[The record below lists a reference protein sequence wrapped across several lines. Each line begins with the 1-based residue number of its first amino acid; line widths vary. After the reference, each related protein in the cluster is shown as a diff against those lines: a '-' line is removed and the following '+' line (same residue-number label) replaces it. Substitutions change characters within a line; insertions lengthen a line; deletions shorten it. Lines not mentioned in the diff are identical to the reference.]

1 MVTRNPTTRDRVNK
15 SNVQSQRSTIPIPIP
30 ILLPAL
36 VPILLPNPLPRLI
49 PTPTSGLFIPLVS
62 EPGLPA
68 SPPPQGPPLL
78 LAAPPPPPLRPPPPP
93 PPPPP
98 FKVKWCSRSGRN
110 KRFCGNYWFASP
122 SPHPDG
128 RPLDTVAPQSY
139 PASVASHHSRKK
151 GLALEAYGDRPEQG
165 TLSGTG
171 PSPLRFPDSAW
182 IPPEQSK
189 GETSTHGGTRTLVPP
204 TFNEASTTSTMDH
217 PLDLKCSA
225 IDEVDAALAG
235 MDSPDPSPVAR
246 PPTPQPAAPVP
257 TPALES
263 LQPEGP
269 REEAWES
276 NTRSRDPAGNTA
288 PARVPAPDKA
298 EVEAVPEDVYDGR
311 ERDGCT
317 ENNPSGRGPQARA
330 RLPRPESLCW
340 SPLLLP
346 LRDNWAAVQRVP
358 LPSTPDRPPPATPG
372 NPGTSTVSIVRP
384 PPPAAPTSPAPPL
397 SPEPA
402 ATPGNR
408 RDG

>member
-15 SNVQSQRSTIPIPIP
+15 SNVQSQRSTIPIPI
-30 ILLPAL
+30 LLTAL

-49 PTPTSGLFIPLVS
+49 PTPTSGLFIP
-62 EPGLPA
+62 
-68 SPPPQGPPLL
+68 
-78 LAAPPPPPLRPPPPP
+78 
-93 PPPPP
+93 
-98 FKVKWCSRSGRN
+98 
-110 KRFCGNYWFASP
+110 
-122 SPHPDG
+122 
-128 RPLDTVAPQSY
+128 
-139 PASVASHHSRKK
+139 
-151 GLALEAYGDRPEQG
+151 
-165 TLSGTG
+165 
-171 PSPLRFPDSAW
+171 
-182 IPPEQSK
+182 
-189 GETSTHGGTRTLVPP
+189 LVPP

-257 TPALES
+257 PPALES

-298 EVEAVPEDVYDGR
+298 DVEAAPEDVYDGT

-317 ENNPSGRGPQARA
+317 ENNPYGRGPQS
-330 RLPRPESLCW
+330 PR

-358 LPSTPDRPPPATPG
+358 LPSTPDRPPPATPD

-384 PPPAAPTSPAPPL
+384 PPPPAPTSPPPPL

-402 ATPGNR
+402 ATPGDR
-408 RDG
+408 LDGQAATTRDRF

>member
-1 MVTRNPTTRDRVNK
+1 
-15 SNVQSQRSTIPIPIP
+15 
-30 ILLPAL
+30 
-36 VPILLPNPLPRLI
+36 
-49 PTPTSGLFIPLVS
+49 
-62 EPGLPA
+62 
-68 SPPPQGPPLL
+68 
-78 LAAPPPPPLRPPPPP
+78 
-93 PPPPP
+93 
-98 FKVKWCSRSGRN
+98 
-110 KRFCGNYWFASP
+110 
-122 SPHPDG
+122 
-128 RPLDTVAPQSY
+128 
-139 PASVASHHSRKK
+139 
-151 GLALEAYGDRPEQG
+151 
-165 TLSGTG
+165 
-171 PSPLRFPDSAW
+171 
-182 IPPEQSK
+182 
-189 GETSTHGGTRTLVPP
+189 
-204 TFNEASTTSTMDH
+204 MDH

-340 SPLLLP
+340 RCGVPGHSRGNCRAPAVLFCSRCGTIGLLSRECP
-346 LRDNWAAVQRVP
+346 CPRPPIAP
-358 LPSTPDRPPPATPG
+358 LPQLPTTPER
-372 NPGTSTVSIVRP
+372 
-384 PPPAAPTSPAPPL
+384 APCRL
-397 SPEPA
+397 C
-402 ATPGNR
+402 GR
-408 RDG
+408 RRRRRQRRQHRR